1 MIDLTILII
10 SYKSL
15 EKLNECIQTIGKNKK
30 ILVVENSN
38 NIQIK
43 NELEKKYPNCEV
55 YLNNSN
61 LGYSKASNIGF
72 SKIKTDYALLLNTD
86 IKISEEQI
94 NEIEKEVK
102 NIGTRFI
109 LGSPLSD
116 DLVDFNKNNKL
127 DKYFDE
133 ESLDLNS
140 TNNSTKVDLIK
151 GCSLVVNLKKFENR
165 KVFDENFFF
174 FFEEMDLC
182 RNIKKRKEEIYVFN
196 QIKIEH
202 KSAQSLDESYNE
214 NYQNFR
220 NWNYFW
226 GRFYYFKKHYGYI
239 YSLSKHTSKLIRF
252 FFNMVRYFLFSKTL
266 YNKNKYRFLGL
277 SNSII
282 GKKSSISSKILEK

>member
-72 SKIKTDYALLLNTD
+72 RKIKTDYALLLNTD

-102 NIGTRFI
+102 NIGTSFI

-127 DKYFDE
+127 DKYFNE

-140 TNNSTKVDLIK
+140 TNSSTKVDLIK
-151 GCSLVVNLKKFENR
+151 GCSLVVNLKKFENS

-182 RNIKKRKEEIYVFN
+182 RNIKKRKEKIYVFN

-277 SNSII
+277 INSII

>member
-72 SKIKTDYALLLNTD
+72 RKIKTDYALLLNTD

-102 NIGTRFI
+102 NIGTSFI

-127 DKYFDE
+127 DKYFNE

-140 TNNSTKVDLIK
+140 TNSSTKVDLIK
-151 GCSLVVNLKKFENR
+151 GCSLVVNLKKFENS

-252 FFNMVRYFLFSKTL
+252 FFNMVRYFLFL
-266 YNKNKYRFLGL
+266 KNFVQ
-277 SNSII
+277 
-282 GKKSSISSKILEK
+282 